1 MAAPD
6 TDTPAYY
13 ILAAF
18 DSQGRL
24 SSTLRM
30 IKTCVPDKY
39 RGETEATLTALVRD
53 GLVVQVKK
61 DTYRKVVK
69 L

>member
-1 MAAPD
+1 MDD
-6 TDTPAYY
+6 T
-13 ILAAF
+13 
-18 DSQGRL
+18 GRL

-30 IKTCVPDKY
+30 IKTCVPEKY
-39 RGETEATLTALVRD
+39 RGETETTLTSLVRD

-61 DTYRKVVK
+61 DVYRKVVK

>member
-1 MAAPD
+1 MSTSSPENAAQYVLASMDD
-6 TDTPAYY
+6 T
-13 ILAAF
+13 
-18 DSQGRL
+18 GRRF
-24 SSTLRM
+24 STLRM

-39 RGETEATLTALVRD
+39 RGETETTLTALVRD

>member
-1 MAAPD
+1 MRDDSA
-6 TDTPAYY
+6 AYY
-13 ILAAF
+13 ILAAL
-18 DSQGRL
+18 DSQGRR

-30 IKTCVPDKY
+30 IKTCVPEKY
-39 RGETEATLTALVRD
+39 RGETETTLTSLVRD

-61 DTYRKVVK
+61 DVYRKVVK

>member
-1 MAAPD
+1 
-6 TDTPAYY
+6 
-13 ILAAF
+13 
-18 DSQGRL
+18 
-24 SSTLRM
+24 M
-30 IKTCVPDKY
+30 IKSCVPDKY
-39 RGETEATLTALVRD
+39 RGETETTLTALVRD